1 MAYSLDEH
9 RHRFAAWAAARAAQ
23 RAFASVPELI
33 SALEA
38 SGLPER
44 LRSAEWQNWPASAEA
59 FDQFHRETCRRIVG
73 HLLPAHPDAG
83 YGRAAKL
90 VAIYIKALVVCGG
103 HAEHPLASVAH
114 PPIDRILLQN
124 LAKKPRLSSCGDKAW
139 TQLDEDEYFEL
150 IRLLREEGLSSPRFW
165 EVEEAWSASESD
177 T

>member
-23 RAFASVPELI
+23 RAFASVPELVA
-33 SALEA
+33 ALEA

-44 LRSAEWQNWPASAEA
+44 LRSTEWPNWPGSREA
-59 FDQFHRETCRRIVG
+59 FDQFHRETCRRIVA
-73 HLLPAHPDAG
+73 HLEPTHPDAS

-90 VAIYIKALVVCGG
+90 MAVYLKALVVCGG

-124 LAKKPRLSSCGDKAW
+124 LAKTPRLSSCGDIGW
-139 TQLDEDEYFEL
+139 TQLSEEDYFNL
-150 IRLLREEGLSSPRFW
+150 IGLLRDEGLAAPRFW
-165 EVEEAWSASESD
+165 EVEEAWTVSESD
-177 T
+177 